1 MSKETF
7 LDDFFVLGGS
17 TDMLIVLWS
26 ADKSHKERRGSQK
39 LTNYMDTNFNNN
51 IQYIHSHMEKPAVS
65 SDFFI
70 ALDGEKNH
78 SGKKKDMN

>member
-1 MSKETF
+1 M
-7 LDDFFVLGGS
+7 
-17 TDMLIVLWS
+17 
-26 ADKSHKERRGSQK
+26 
-39 LTNYMDTNFNNN
+39 TNYMDTNFNNN

-78 SGKKKDMN
+78 SEKKRHELKHVCHQICHVELACTTVL

>member
-1 MSKETF
+1 
-7 LDDFFVLGGS
+7 
-17 TDMLIVLWS
+17 
-26 ADKSHKERRGSQK
+26 
-39 LTNYMDTNFNNN
+39 MDTNFNNN